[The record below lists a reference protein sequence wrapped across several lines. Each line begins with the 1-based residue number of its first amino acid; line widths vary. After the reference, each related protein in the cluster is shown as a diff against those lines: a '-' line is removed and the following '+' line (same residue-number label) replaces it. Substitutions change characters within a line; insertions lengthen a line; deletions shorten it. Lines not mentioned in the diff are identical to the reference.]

1 MSRRVSRVGTADKP
15 PSVEETLA
23 RLEVKMKE
31 MELKMELQEK
41 EKESQTKERYH
52 ALLGN
57 RLNARAWSGFNCF
70 NLMREKHRK
79 NSKLLTLLV

>member
-15 PSVEETLA
+15 PTVEETLG

-41 EKESQTKERYH
+41 KRNIKEKQM
-52 ALLGN
+52 
-57 RLNARAWSGFNCF
+57 LNQ
-70 NLMREKHRK
+70 
-79 NSKLLTLLV
+79 